1 MRVGGKPFFHFTIV
15 VVPRC
20 IEVLIVCKFTAG
32 VRGGVFF
39 VDVVGVGV
47 CFVL

>member
-32 VRGGVFF
+32 VCVFF
-39 VDVVGVGV
+39 
-47 CFVL
+47 FVFFLLMW